1 MEDIKYMVNYI
12 MPSTPEKKPIQQI
25 SNDINQIFRML
36 LELKKDIQEIKDY
49 INRPPEPISTGWFY

>member
-1 MEDIKYMVNYI
+1 

-36 LELKKDIQEIKDY
+36 IELKKDIQEIKDY
-49 INRPPEPISTGWFY
+49 INKPEPISRGWFY